1 VSTGKALLIILDGVG
16 VGELPDAAEY
26 GDEGSNT
33 LANTARAVGG
43 LYLPHLRA
51 CGLGNILPLDGVSP
65 VESPQCHFGKMS
77 ERSRGKDST
86 TGHWELSGLV
96 TDTAFPL
103 FPHGFPPAL
112 MERFLEATGCG
123 GFLGNTTASGTA
135 IINEL
140 GEEHVRTGYPIVY
153 TSADSVFQIAAHEGV
168 IPVEDLYRICQVT
181 RDVVCQGPFAVGRV
195 IARPFIGSPGSFAR
209 TTNRKDFSLLPPAS
223 TVLDLLSS
231 AGLETAGVGKIDDLF
246 ANRGLRTSVHTRTNA
261 ATAEAVVAQ
270 AALVRKGL
278 VMANFGDFDTLYGH
292 RNDPSGFAA
301 ALEEFDVVLPDI
313 LETLDAGDLFILT
326 ADHGNDPVTP
336 STDHSR
342 EFVPLLSSIQGGTT
356 GNALGTRSSF
366 TDVAVTVA
374 HYFGI
379 HVPFEGTSFLSL
391 LQ

>member
-1 VSTGKALLIILDGVG
+1 
-16 VGELPDAAEY
+16 
-26 GDEGSNT
+26 
-33 LANTARAVGG
+33 
-43 LYLPHLRA
+43 
-51 CGLGNILPLDGVSP
+51 
-65 VESPQCHFGKMS
+65 
-77 ERSRGKDST
+77 
-86 TGHWELSGLV
+86 
-96 TDTAFPL
+96 
-103 FPHGFPPAL
+103 
-112 MERFLEATGCG
+112 
-123 GFLGNTTASGTA
+123 
-135 IINEL
+135 
-140 GEEHVRTGYPIVY
+140 
-153 TSADSVFQIAAHEGV
+153 
-168 IPVEDLYRICQVT
+168 
-181 RDVVCQGPFAVGRV
+181 
-195 IARPFIGSPGSFAR
+195 
-209 TTNRKDFSLLPPAS
+209 
-223 TVLDLLSS
+223 VLDLLSS

-292 RNDPSGFAA
+292 RNDPNGFAA